1 MNNHSFAKFLAAMAA
16 VAMLATALPAQ
27 AAGERRGGG
36 GGGGGGA
43 AAAQPRSGGGGAAN
57 ANAGGG
63 RQNAQV
69 NNTKAD
75 ARSNDV
81 RSTSV
86 NNVNNSNNNVNVNRN
101 VNVNTGNNGCCNN
114 NGWDNDHPVAAAAVI
129 GGTIAAIGSSVR
141 SVPPGCVPVN
151 YGGIVYQ
158 QCGATWYA
166 PQGSQFMVV
175 APPY

>member
-1 MNNHSFAKFLAAMAA
+1 MKISSFAQFVAA
-16 VAMLATALPAQ
+16 VAAVAILATAIPAQ

-36 GGGGGGA
+36 GGA
-43 AAAQPRSGGGGAAN
+43 AAGASAQPRSGGGAAN
-57 ANAGGG
+57 AGAN
-63 RQNAQV
+63 RQSAQV

-86 NNVNNSNNNVNVNRN
+86 NNVNNVNRN
-101 VNVNTGNNGCCNN
+101 VNVNVSGNNNGCCNN

-158 QCGATWYA
+158 QCGTTWYA